1 MSRQGRDPPS
11 SIPGP
16 GTSNREGAGHSRVPA
31 ESDRGAG
38 GVDDDPG
45 LLGQERERRARR
57 QEARS
62 RRKGCKGLGRTAGG
76 GRPEAAGC
84 PGEAPGARRGQ
95 GGHGDGEQA
104 GKRAQA
110 HCGPGGARR
119 ALRRGALAPG
129 RRGPRKSRFRSF
141 PYEIAM
147 CAHTGCPWHAR
158 PPAATCAF
166 WVTDEPPFATV
177 PSAQGGTSL
186 RPLHAGSTSHS
197 SANISGLQLEWPTG
211 CLRPRDCHGSLSR
224 GDTAHLSLD
233 PVVGR
238 RTQSCRGRASRQ
250 AGKKGNEQSVTCPT
264 GCKGETHLRRKTEC
278 H

>member
-1 MSRQGRDPPS
+1 MACKA
-11 SIPGP
+11 PG
-16 GTSNREGAGHSRVPA
+16 GVFPA
-31 ESDRGAG
+31 EGLQGPRQDCGWRQTGGRWLSRRGAG
-38 GVDDDPG
+38 S
-45 LLGQERERRARR
+45 QA
-57 QEARS
+57 
-62 RRKGCKGLGRTAGG
+62 
-76 GRPEAAGC
+76 
-84 PGEAPGARRGQ
+84 GQ

-104 GKRAQA
+104 GKRARA
-110 HCGPGGARR
+110 HCGLGGARR

-147 CAHTGCPWHAR
+147 CAHTGCPWHAG

-211 CLRPRDCHGSLSR
+211 CLCPRDCHGSLSR

-233 PVVGR
+233 SVVGR

-250 AGKKGNEQSVTCPT
+250 AGKKGNEQSPARLAA
-264 GCKGETHLRRKTEC
+264 KETRLRRKTEC